1 MTSTLLQNF
10 QIPPPPEA
18 AATEQS
24 LPLAFFDIPW
34 LHFQPIRRLIFYE
47 FPCSKSYFIDTLI
60 PKLND
65 SLSTTLKHYV
75 PVAGNL
81 LYPINTEN
89 KPIIRFTPG
98 DSVSLTVAESNNDFD
113 NLIGNHTR
121 DADQFYDFVPELPLK
136 EGPEYKSVPV
146 VAVKVTL
153 FPGHGICIGFANLHS
168 FGDASSIVGFIRAW
182 AEISKSGGDE
192 EYLIKQGDLLPLF
205 DKSVIKD
212 PKGIDDIYWSVMKN
226 IPFKETTFPLP
237 TGRNRVNNKD
247 EVLKGVEN
255 WMSDFKKYFGMRD

>member
-1 MTSTLLQNF
+1 MTSTPLQNF
-10 QIPPPPEA
+10 QISPPPEA

-24 LPLAFFDIPW
+24 LPLVFFDILW

-65 SLSTTLKHYV
+65 SLSTTLKHYA

-98 DSVSLTVAESNNDFD
+98 DSVSLTVAESSNDFD
-113 NLIGNHTR
+113 ILIGNHAR

-146 VAVKVTL
+146 VSIKVTL
-153 FPGHGICIGFANLHS
+153 FQGRGICIGFSNLHS

-182 AEISKSGGDE
+182 AEISKFGGVE
-192 EYLIKQGDLLPLF
+192 EYFTKQGDLLPLF

-212 PKGIDDIYWSVMKN
+212 PKGIDEIYWSVMKN

-255 WMSDFKKYFGMRD
+255 WID